1 MKKQK
6 SKLFTQPL
14 NYFGYAFDYPSD
26 GYNKE
31 FLNSKKGKKEVKKQK
46 KRNKKYQKE
55 LKEKGLDKTECW
67 NLDRTIACFVVP
79 RLKLFKELGNSYPPE
94 LDNMSEWHLLIDK
107 MIYSFEQKMSDDY
120 KTFDKDKYDDGMQTF
135 ARYYHHLWD

>member
-6 SKLFTQPL
+6 SKLFTRPL
-14 NYFGYAFDYPSD
+14 NYFGYAFNDPSD

-107 MIYSFEQKMSDDY
+107 MIYSFEQKMSDD
-120 KTFDKDKYDDGMQTF
+120 
-135 ARYYHHLWD
+135 